1 MRFLLSLVNDLFD
14 LLFWPFEALDP
25 RYGLAAISLLTGAF
39 LVFVFRYA
47 SNQQA
52 IRRVKDQLQAHV
64 LAVRL
69 FQDQLGV
76 VLRSYGYILRCTLTY
91 LRHSLVPLAVMLLPL
106 ALLLTQ
112 VELRLGRIALKPR
125 DTFLLQ
131 ARLDGR
137 VPADQVSVRMP
148 RGLRLSA
155 PPVRIPEQREVS
167 WRIRAETYG
176 DFFVEVMAAG
186 QSFTKQVRV
195 APGLARLSA
204 TRLRSNWRQ
213 ALLHPGELPLPADGP
228 LEAIQVRYPRRS
240 IELGPYRGHW
250 LVPFFAFVLVW
261 TLVAK
266 AVTRTEL

>member
-1 MRFLLSLVNDLFD
+1 MS
-14 LLFWPFEALDP
+14 
-25 RYGLAAISLLTGAF
+25 
-39 LVFVFRYA
+39 
-47 SNQQA
+47 
-52 IRRVKDQLQAHV
+52 
-64 LAVRL
+64 VRL
-69 FQDQLGV
+69 
-76 VLRSYGYILRCTLTY
+76 
-91 LRHSLVPLAVMLLPL
+91 
-106 ALLLTQ
+106 
-112 VELRLGRIALKPR
+112 
-125 DTFLLQ
+125 
-131 ARLDGR
+131 
-137 VPADQVSVRMP
+137 P

-167 WRIRAETYG
+167 WRIQAETYG

-186 QSFTKQVRV
+186 QSFTKQVTV

-213 ALLHPGELPLPADGP
+213 ALLHPAELPLPADGP